1 MGCVGMNNSKQAILE
16 IAVRHGMDLQQESLE
31 FDESGLDFQVVFA
44 TDQQGKEW
52 VLRLPRREDV
62 MPRTEVEKKVLDVV
76 NEHVTVFE
84 APNWTIYTNELIA
97 YEKLT
102 GVPAGT
108 INHDIQNYVWKLDIH
123 HVPDCFYGTLGKAL
137 VALHQVPIEK
147 AREAG
152 LTVHEAH
159 ELRQT
164 MKQRMN
170 AVKAKIGVGDSL
182 WNRWQTWIENDAM
195 WPEKTGLIHGD
206 VHAGHILIDE
216 SSNVTGLIDWT
227 EAKVSDL
234 SNDFV
239 VLYKTFGDEGLE
251 LLINAYKEAGGYV
264 WENMK
269 EHVKELSAAYPVS
282 IAEFAMISGSEEYMQ
297 MAKQALEVAE
307 S

>member
-108 INHDIQNYVWKLDIH
+108 INHD
-123 HVPDCFYGTLGKAL
+123 
-137 VALHQVPIEK
+137 
-147 AREAG
+147 
-152 LTVHEAH
+152 
-159 ELRQT
+159 
-164 MKQRMN
+164 
-170 AVKAKIGVGDSL
+170 
-182 WNRWQTWIENDAM
+182 
-195 WPEKTGLIHGD
+195 
-206 VHAGHILIDE
+206 
-216 SSNVTGLIDWT
+216 
-227 EAKVSDL
+227 
-234 SNDFV
+234 
-239 VLYKTFGDEGLE
+239 
-251 LLINAYKEAGGYV
+251 
-264 WENMK
+264 
-269 EHVKELSAAYPVS
+269 
-282 IAEFAMISGSEEYMQ
+282 
-297 MAKQALEVAE
+297 
-307 S
+307 